1 MKKIFSAKIICLIC
15 IFSNA
20 SLSGDTVKIIQS
32 NILGAVS
39 SLILPAKASTAI
51 SMLPYIIDTKIDEI
65 ENTTGEKTI
74 LKNKKNSS
82 SVNYTNSINYINSL
96 AE

>member
-1 MKKIFSAKIICLIC
+1 MKKIFIAKIICLIC
-15 IFSNA
+15 VFSN
-20 SLSGDTVKIIQS
+20 SVISGDTVKIIQS

-51 SMLPYIIDTKIDEI
+51 SMLPYIMDTKIEEI
-65 ENTTGEKTI
+65 ENTTGKKI
-74 LKNKKNSS
+74 FLKNKKNNS
-82 SVNYTNSINYINSL
+82 SVNYTNSINYMNSL

>member
-1 MKKIFSAKIICLIC
+1 MKKIFIAKIICLIC
-15 IFSNA
+15 VFSN
-20 SLSGDTVKIIQS
+20 SVISGDTVKIIQS

-51 SMLPYIIDTKIDEI
+51 SMLPYIMDTKIEEI
-65 ENTTGEKTI
+65 ENTTGKKI
-74 LKNKKNSS
+74 FLKNNS
-82 SVNYTNSINYINSL
+82 SVNYTNSINYMNSL